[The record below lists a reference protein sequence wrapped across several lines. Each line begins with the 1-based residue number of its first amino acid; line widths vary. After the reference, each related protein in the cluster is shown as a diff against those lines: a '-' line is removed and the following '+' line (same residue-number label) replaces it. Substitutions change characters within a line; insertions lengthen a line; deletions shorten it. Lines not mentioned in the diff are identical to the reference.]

1 MSGEYRRMMNCGLPI
16 MLYTLHC
23 INKKIHFRKSNMFF
37 CFSFR
42 FIIRLKVSGYLYF
55 CHYFITNTYLFS
67 FLFSFRILSKLMF
80 LYIVI
85 LCIFNSML
93 LYTYYIISLRMLIH
107 IVNYCIREKTS

>member
-1 MSGEYRRMMNCGLPI
+1 
-16 MLYTLHC
+16 MLLNILKTPKDLQLSKLSKEPTH
-23 INKKIHFRKSNMFF
+23 ISKSISSLFF
-37 CFSFR
+37 FLYSF
-42 FIIRLKVSGYLYF
+42 FF
-55 CHYFITNTYLFS
+55 
-67 FLFSFRILSKLMF
+67 FRILSKLMF